1 MTEPNIEE
9 IPSPPKVETKPEPV
23 TVPEPAPVRQP
34 SIVPQEEVQAKPS
47 PPPQPA
53 STQEVDDSE
62 KSLRSAWLVA
72 QRSHADLHPVGQ
84 GKSILHWH
92 NRFRGESN
100 LGNSSQ
106 NRQLL
111 ESMLAEVEEKAW
123 LVLPLM
129 AR

>member
-1 MTEPNIEE
+1 VTEPNIEE

-62 KSLRSAWLVA
+62 MSFQGWTLHENDYANEVSTYLARLDASQRDSFAPLTKLIANSLDGY
-72 QRSHADLHPVGQ
+72 DLTV
-84 GKSILHWH
+84 
-92 NRFRGESN
+92 
-100 LGNSSQ
+100 
-106 NRQLL
+106 
-111 ESMLAEVEEKAW
+111 MVLA
-123 LVLPLM
+123 PS
-129 AR
+129 R